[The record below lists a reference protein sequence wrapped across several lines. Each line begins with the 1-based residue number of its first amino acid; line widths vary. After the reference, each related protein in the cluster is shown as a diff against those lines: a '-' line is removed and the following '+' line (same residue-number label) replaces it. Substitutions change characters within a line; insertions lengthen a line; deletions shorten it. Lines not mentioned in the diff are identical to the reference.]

1 MMKFFR
7 KYNKQLLAVFM
18 VLLMIVFIGGSA
30 LQSMLSTRQDRKIAE
45 SRDGDITLIQQQDAN
60 ATTELL
66 TAVGINWRSP
76 LYGGQPPIET
86 VDWILLL
93 REAKRLGY
101 KPDVTEAR
109 VSAEASG
116 ASDIIRSVARAR
128 GIKTDVVY
136 DAMAQFRAISNAAY
150 AIAGATRP
158 SEAELRA
165 TARDA
170 LEQVKIRAIILP
182 ADAFVDESEVI
193 PESEL
198 QAHFEKYKATEKGRG
213 MNFGYYQY
221 PRLKVQYVKIDRD
234 AIMESIGIANIER
247 KAKGYYEKNKETD
260 RLFRRDTEVPATA
273 DGPSAEDA
281 GKAYLDWDEA
291 KNIAIAAVKKQ
302 HATEAAHQ
310 LANWLTQ
317 YASGPWADAERGDDG
332 YKVVPEVAKSPDFY
346 TKMIE
351 RIPNSLRFP
360 GAVTIG
366 ETAFF
371 EGAEASELPELGG
384 TAFRPERGAPKSF
397 ISLAFTSKPIVNE
410 VPKDAVSGSA
420 DFIAPFQTCDYPV
433 VDSKRQYHYV
443 FRIID
448 SKPGRPASSLAEV
461 RDEVVADVRLVHAM
475 AAAEARAEKL
485 TKGYDTIQ
493 DAYELDPDLA
503 AFRESETAGI
513 SSGYF
518 EPTPFARVSRG
529 DAMGGRMSRGIWA
542 GVGLGVLSPDIV
554 AGCFALDP
562 ETNKVGIF
570 PMPDRAAVLL
580 AESVEV
586 IRADEDEFNEL
597 RDSLKTQLA
606 GARFRDAVME
616 WLTPEKIQARTE
628 FKIEQN

>member
-116 ASDIIRSVARAR
+116 ASEIIRSVARAR

-234 AIMESIGIANIER
+234 VIMETIGIANVER
-247 KAKGYYEKNKETD
+247 KAKAYYEKNKETD
-260 RLFRRDTEVPATA
+260 RLFRRGTETPATS
-273 DGPSAEDA
+273 DGPSAEDG
-281 GKAYLDWDEA
+281 GKTYLDWDEA

-302 HATEAAHQ
+302 HAAEAAQQ

-332 YKVVPEVAKSPDFY
+332 YKVVPEVAKAPDFY
-346 TKMIE
+346 AKMIK

-366 ETAFF
+366 ETDFF
-371 EGAEASELPELGG
+371 ESAEASELPELGG

-397 ISLAFTSKPIVNE
+397 ISLAFTSKPIVPE
-410 VPKDAVSGSA
+410 VPKDAVSGST
-420 DFIAPFQTCDYPV
+420 DFIAPFQTSDYPV
-433 VDSKRQYHYV
+433 VDSK
-443 FRIID
+443 
-448 SKPGRPASSLAEV
+448 PGRPANSLAEV
-461 RDEVVADVRLVHAM
+461 RDEVIADVRLVHAM
-475 AAAEARAEKL
+475 AAAKARAEQL

-503 AFRESETAGI
+503 AFRDSESVGI
-513 SSGYF
+513 TSGYF
-518 EPTPFARVSRG
+518 EPTPFTRVSRG
-529 DAMGGRMSRGIWA
+529 DAMGGRNSQGIWA

-580 AESVEV
+580 AESVEM
-586 IRADEDEFNEL
+586 IRADEDDFNEL
-597 RDSLKTQLA
+597 RNSLKTQLA